1 MKKIERKI
9 IKRSIRIGNHRTSIS
24 IENEFWSELENEA
37 KIQKL
42 SMNRLILKIDTQ
54 RPKDYVNLS
63 SYIRVWILQK
73 FKNWNYEICIT
84 WIIYVY

>member
-1 MKKIERKI
+1 MKKFERNI

-37 KIQKL
+37 KNQKL
-42 SMNRLILKIDTQ
+42 SIGKLILRIDNQ
-54 RPKDYVNLS
+54 RPKDYGNLS

-73 FKNWNYEICIT
+73 FKN
-84 WIIYVY
+84 

>member
-1 MKKIERKI
+1 MKKFERNI

-73 FKNWNYEICIT
+73 FKN
-84 WIIYVY
+84 